1 MTLLKPNQNSTKE
14 LAKIKKLSELVEKKL
29 SQLDKKD
36 QQKIDSLSIEE
47 LQDLNQILQLADY
60 ILCKYE
66 NKKEV
71 HSILKDFV
79 GIITKSTHSIEDID
93 DEINEL
99 VISAEGTI
107 QRIKDLQT
115 NVSDNYSIQNKANSK
130 SPDSKEEPQETS
142 ANNLTNSSTPAY
154 TQGYLQTSRV
164 EAEQVI

>member
-1 MTLLKPNQNSTKE
+1 MTILKPNQNSSKD
-14 LAKIKKLSELVEKKL
+14 LGKIKKLSEIVEKKL
-29 SQLDKKD
+29 SKLDKKD
-36 QQKIDSLSIEE
+36 EEKIDSLTFEE

-60 ILCKYE
+60 VLCKYE

-71 HSILKDFV
+71 HSVLKDFV
-79 GIITKSTHSIEDID
+79 GIITKSSNSIEELD

-99 VISAEGTI
+99 VVSAEGTI

-115 NVSDNYSIQNKANSK
+115 NVSDNYSIQNKTHTK
-130 SPDSKEEPQETS
+130 SADSEEKNQKNS

-154 TQGYLQTSRV
+154 TQGYQQTSRV

>member
-1 MTLLKPNQNSTKE
+1 MTLLKSNENSNKDLT
-14 LAKIKKLSELVEKKL
+14 KIKKLSEIVEKKL
-29 SQLDKKD
+29 SKLDKKD
-36 QQKIDSLSIEE
+36 EKKVDALTFEE

-60 ILCKYE
+60 VLCKYE

-71 HSILKDFV
+71 HSVLKDFV
-79 GIITKSTHSIEDID
+79 GIITKSSHSIEEID

-115 NVSDNYSIQNKANSK
+115 NVSDNYSIQNKTPQKTSNSNEDTQK
-130 SPDSKEEPQETS
+130 NS

-154 TQGYLQTSRV
+154 TQGYQQTSRV

>member
-1 MTLLKPNQNSTKE
+1 MTLLKSNENSNKDLT
-14 LAKIKKLSELVEKKL
+14 KIKKLSEIVEKKL
-29 SQLDKKD
+29 SKLDKKD
-36 QQKIDSLSIEE
+36 EKKVDALTFEE

-60 ILCKYE
+60 VLCKYE

-71 HSILKDFV
+71 HSVLKDFV
-79 GIITKSTHSIEDID
+79 GIITKSSHSIEEID

-115 NVSDNYSIQNKANSK
+115 NVSDNYSIQNKAPQKTS
-130 SPDSKEEPQETS
+130 SSEDEPQKNS

-154 TQGYLQTSRV
+154 TQGYQQTSRV